1 MFLRKVIEKLRRD
14 ELEDLRAE
22 VSLLRAEVASLCAAV
37 EDIKH
42 GGVYVNED
50 GDRVPMSQVINEY
63 LYGAK
68 EGDA

>member
-14 ELEDLRAE
+14 ELAE
-22 VSLLRAEVASLCAAV
+22 LRAEVASLRAEVA
-37 EDIKH
+37 EIKS

-50 GDRVPMSQVINEY
+50 GEKVPMSQVINEY

-68 EGDA
+68 EDDV

>member
-1 MFLRKVIEKLRRD
+1 MFLRAAIKRNRRD
-14 ELEDLRAE
+14 ALEELREEVSALRTELASVKAELEE
-22 VSLLRAEVASLCAAV
+22 
-37 EDIKH
+37 IKH

-50 GDRVPMSQVINEY
+50 GDKVPMSQVLTEY

>member
-1 MFLRKVIEKLRRD
+1 MFLRAAIKRNRRD
-14 ELEDLRAE
+14 ALEELREEVSALRTELASVKEELEELT
-22 VSLLRAEVASLCAAV
+22 
-37 EDIKH
+37 H

-50 GDRVPMSQVINEY
+50 GDKVPMSQVLNEY